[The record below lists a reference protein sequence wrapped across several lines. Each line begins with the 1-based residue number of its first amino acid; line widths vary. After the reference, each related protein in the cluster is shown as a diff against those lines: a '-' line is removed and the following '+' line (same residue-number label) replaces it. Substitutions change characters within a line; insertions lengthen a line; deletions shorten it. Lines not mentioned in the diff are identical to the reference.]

1 MSEQDTGSEATISV
15 EAELDTLREG
25 VDDPQVL
32 KQQLSKEAQAR
43 RQITARA
50 IKGESEAKKEREA
63 RIKAEEELKSLTTKK
78 EESQEQKPV
87 TINNDEVVDLRLDG
101 YSKKE
106 VEWIMQNGGRKSLE
120 DPNSLVSIA
129 IKAQREQTKAEA
141 AASAVADTSGL
152 SEIERKYTPEQLK
165 SMSVKELEKILPH
178 AD

>member
-1 MSEQDTGSEATISV
+1 MAEEATGAEATISV

-50 IKGESEAKKEREA
+50 IKAEEAAKKA
-63 RIKAEEELKSLTTKK
+63 KAELEAAKASITETKP
-78 EESQEQKPV
+78 SPEQKTV
-87 TINNDEVVDLRLDG
+87 ELNDDVVDLRLDG

-106 VEWIMQNGGRKSLE
+106 VEWIMNNGGRKTLE

-129 IKAQREQTKAEA
+129 IKAAREQAKAEA
-141 AASAVADTSGL
+141 AASQVGDTSGL
-152 SEIERKYTPEQLK
+152 SEVERKYTPEQLRN
-165 SMSVKELEKILPH
+165 MSVQDLEKILPH
-178 AD
+178 AN